1 MVISGC
7 GSDRVADA
15 NVDVRRRVGCIRAR
29 VSRRRTGPWRRAWRL
44 LLASCALRLMYA
56 PISRWDLQ
64 RGEIP
69 NAHGR
74 DPIDPV
80 GISQWVK
87 PNRQTSSG
95 GQTQGHTD
103 APTFPCCEASTS
115 PPGVSCP
122 TSHDPAQIVDANGW
136 SWGVVGSCAI
146 AAPQRSYVN
155 CIASS
160 EQIHPA
166 GGLMLRSDG
175 AVLSGVRYVY
185 SPDKQS
191 S

>member
-1 MVISGC
+1 M
-7 GSDRVADA
+7 
-15 NVDVRRRVGCIRAR
+15 
-29 VSRRRTGPWRRAWRL
+29 GPWRRAWRL
-44 LLASCALRLMYA
+44 LLASCGLRLMCA

-64 RGEIP
+64 NGGIS
-69 NAHGR
+69 NGCGR
-74 DPIDPV
+74 APIDPV

-87 PNRQTSSG
+87 PHCQASSG
-95 GQTQGHTD
+95 RQRRGRTD

-122 TSHDPAQIVDANGW
+122 TSHDPAQIVDAYGW

-155 CIASS
+155 CMASS
-160 EQIHPA
+160 EQVHPA
-166 GGLMLRSDG
+166 WGLMLRSDG

-191 S
+191 GEIKKKRKAHTL